1 MIPVDFPERN
11 KVLEKPKGMTD
22 EECHD
27 LEIFT
32 DGKQCVSC
40 WKLNKEELE
49 LIQQTGKIYLG
60 VVSGQTQ
67 PPVWIAV
74 ENPFVTQPQ

>member
-40 WKLNKEELE
+40 WQLNKEELE
-49 LIQQTGKIYLG
+49 LIQQTGKVWLLI
-60 VVSGQTQ
+60 VSGQTQ
-67 PPVWIAV
+67 PPVLLTI
-74 ENPFVTQPQ
+74 ELPFIKQ